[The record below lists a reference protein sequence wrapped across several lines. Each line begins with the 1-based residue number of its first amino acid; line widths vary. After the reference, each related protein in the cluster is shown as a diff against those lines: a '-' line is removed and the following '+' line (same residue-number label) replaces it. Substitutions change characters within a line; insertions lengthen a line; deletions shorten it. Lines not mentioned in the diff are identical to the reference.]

1 MRDSPPLLYGQVY
14 GVAKPFTDAG
24 GREHPQ
30 GEAWQ
35 FLGAE
40 PVDGGI
46 QLRVRTPAEGR
57 QDFVLGA
64 ELAAQFP
71 AHLGLVARLP
81 MQFQPTCACDQPQL
95 QQILGDADL
104 VAVVCAQCG
113 LVWAAQPLPDQQL
126 QVLPLDAAARD
137 QVWQALMLEPEATLA
152 EVLAA
157 VLATDVLPAVRVVAH
172 KLNGRPTLADELGAA
187 LRSPEM
193 PTRLPA
199 LAVVARLPVAHPAL
213 TAGLEVAVRARLDP
227 APTSDEAVL
236 VLQAAASHAGQLAA
250 VAAELGQWRDA
261 VANLSGTRAAL
272 VRQLCDAVID
282 QLPT

>member
-14 GVAKPFTDAG
+14 GVGRPFTDAA

-40 PVDGGI
+40 ASEGGVK
-46 QLRVRTPAEGR
+46 LRVLTPTEGR

-71 AHLGLVARLP
+71 AHLGLMSRLP

-95 QQILGDADL
+95 QQILGEPDL
-104 VAVVCAQCG
+104 VAVVCGQCG

-126 QVLPLDAAARD
+126 QVLPLDEAARD
-137 QVWQALMLEPEATLA
+137 QVWQTLMLDTDATLA
-152 EVLAA
+152 EVVAA
-157 VLATDVLPAVRVVAH
+157 MLATDVLPAVRVLGH
-172 KLNGRPTLADELGAA
+172 KLNQRPTLADELGAA
-187 LRSPEM
+187 LRSSEA

-199 LAVVARLPVAHPAL
+199 LAVVARLQVAHPAL
-213 TAGLEVAVRARLDP
+213 TAGLEVAVRAPLDP
-227 APTSDEAVL
+227 SPTSDEAVL
-236 VLQAAASHAGQLAA
+236 VLRAAAAHASQLGALAA
-250 VAAELGQWRDA
+250 DFERWRQRAAGLT
-261 VANLSGTRAAL
+261 GTRAAL
-272 VRQLCDAVID
+272 VLQLCDTVID
-282 QLPT
+282 KLPT